1 MLTQTKTGILT
12 LALVA
17 SFGCYS
23 TANAENLINLYN
35 KALTSDPQFLS
46 SKAKAASG
54 QEGIAQARATL
65 LPNLSA
71 TVSTSN
77 SDSTSADTDQ
87 VIGGEIFPASQTNND
102 TDTDTLRIS
111 LSQEIYHHDS
121 WIALS
126 QAQKRAKQANMSHE
140 VEQQTLIIRVAEV
153 YFNVLSSADNLE
165 FAQAEKESV
174 GKQLEQTK
182 QRFDVGLIAQT
193 DVHEAQ
199 AQYDQAIASEINAQ
213 NDLDNAY
220 EALREITGSYTER
233 LSRLKENIPLETPQ
247 PANITDWEKV
257 AERSNIN
264 LRSNQLA
271 VEIARQEIKRQFAS
285 HYPTLDFSSSFSD
298 NSSKGV
304 TTVQSNDPMTGLP
317 LPPSITPTGRDSDG
331 TTWALTFSI
340 PIFSGGRTSS
350 QVKQAQADYADASQ
364 ELERVHRQVTR
375 QTRSAYRGVVANISS
390 IKALT
395 QSQISNQS
403 ALEATKA
410 GFDVGTRTMVDVL
423 LSTTN
428 LFNAKRTLARSRYD
442 YVVNVLKLKQ
452 AAGILTQDDLA
463 KVNSWLSL

>member
-1 MLTQTKTGILT
+1 MLTQTKTGIFT

-17 SFGCYS
+17 SISSFQP
-23 TANAENLINLYN
+23 ARAENLINLYE

-46 SKAKAASG
+46 SRSKAASG
-54 QEGIAQARATL
+54 QESIAQARATL
-65 LPNLSA
+65 LPSLSA

-77 SDSTSADTDQ
+77 SDTTSSGIQVFNGQTFPGIETVSDSDTDNLQ
-87 VIGGEIFPASQTNND
+87 LN
-102 TDTDTLRIS
+102 

-126 QAQKRAKQANMSHE
+126 QAEKRARQANMSHE

-199 AQYDQAIASEINAQ
+199 AQYDQAIASEISAQ
-213 NDLDNAY
+213 NDLDNAH

-271 VEIARQEIKRQFAS
+271 VDIARQEIKRQFAS
-285 HYPTLDFSSSFSD
+285 HYPTLDFSASYTDST
-298 NSSKGV
+298 SKG
-304 TTVQSNDPMTGLP
+304 TSTQPDS
-317 LPPSITPTGRDSDG
+317 PSIPTGRESEN
-331 TTWALTFSI
+331 TSMALTLTI
-340 PIFSGGRTSS
+340 PLFSGGRTSS
-350 QVKQAQADYADASQ
+350 QVRQAQADFADASQ
-364 ELERVHRQVTR
+364 ELERVHRQTTR
-375 QTRSAYRGVVANISS
+375 ETRSAYRGVVANISS

-395 QSQISNQS
+395 QSQVSNQS

-452 AAGILTQDDLA
+452 AAGILTQDDLI
-463 KVNSWLSL
+463 KVNGWLSL

>member
-23 TANAENLINLYN
+23 TASAENLINLYE

-46 SKAKAASG
+46 SRSKAASG

-65 LPNLSA
+65 LPSLSA
-71 TVSTSN
+71 TISTSN
-77 SDSTSADTDQ
+77 SDTTSSGIQVFNGQAFPGVETVNDDDTDRL
-87 VIGGEIFPASQTNND
+87 S
-102 TDTDTLRIS
+102 IS
-111 LSQEIYHHDS
+111 LDQEIYHHDS

-126 QAQKRAKQANMSHE
+126 QAQKRARQANMSHE

-199 AQYDQAIASEINAQ
+199 AQYDQAIASEISAQ

-220 EALREITGSYTER
+220 EALREITGSYTEK
-233 LSRLKENIPLETPQ
+233 LSRLKESIPLETPQ

-257 AERSNIN
+257 AERSNIS

-271 VEIARQEIKRQFAS
+271 VEIARQEIKRQFAN
-285 HYPTLDFSSSFSD
+285 HYPTLDFSASYTDSSSEG
-298 NSSKGV
+298 NSS
-304 TTVQSNDPMTGLP
+304 QTGTAA
-317 LPPSITPTGRDSDG
+317 IPTGRESEN
-331 TTWALTFSI
+331 TTLGLTLRI
-340 PIFSGGRTSS
+340 PLFSGGRTSS
-350 QVKQAQADYADASQ
+350 QVRQAQADYADASQ
-364 ELERVHRQVTR
+364 ELERVHRLTTK